1 VVVLQVCIIANLRVS
16 CTNETS
22 YILIKYTQL
31 HENAFH
37 PIAGPCNLVHTLFSL
52 LSVLL
57 YFVSLLF
64 LVIIYFKLSL

>member
-1 VVVLQVCIIANLRVS
+1 MVMVIP
-16 CTNETS
+16 
-22 YILIKYTQL
+22 QL

-37 PIAGPCNLVHTLFSL
+37 PIAGPCNLVHMHFSL
-52 LSVLL
+52 LLVLL